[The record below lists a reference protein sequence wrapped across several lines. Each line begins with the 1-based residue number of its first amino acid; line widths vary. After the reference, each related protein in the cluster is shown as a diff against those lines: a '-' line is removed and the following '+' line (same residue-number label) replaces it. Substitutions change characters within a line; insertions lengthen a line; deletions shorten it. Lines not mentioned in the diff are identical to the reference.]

1 MPCQTKPRNPKVI
14 VFRFRNGPRDG
25 EIVRSD
31 QPSAILNEARTLYS
45 MTRWGTTG
53 KRILFPESEDAGHPV
68 RRFYTVIG
76 KEVTADDITVTCEY
90 LGDG

>member
-1 MPCQTKPRNPKVI
+1 
-14 VFRFRNGPRDG
+14 
-25 EIVRSD
+25 
-31 QPSAILNEARTLYS
+31 

-68 RRFYTVIG
+68 RRFYTVVG
-76 KEVTADDITVTCEY
+76 KEVTADDITVTCEH